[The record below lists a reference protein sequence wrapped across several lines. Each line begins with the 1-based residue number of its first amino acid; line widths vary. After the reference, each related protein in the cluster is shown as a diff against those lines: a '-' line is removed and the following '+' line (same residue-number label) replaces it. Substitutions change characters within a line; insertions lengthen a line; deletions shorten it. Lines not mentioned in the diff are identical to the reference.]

1 MLKNV
6 YIKLTKYGPNVGPF
20 NIYDQWGNLIAEN
33 VTKKELVDGV
43 GYLLAEG
50 VTMIKLV
57 SVGDCPYEKTM
68 PIVQMTDKEFFQTES
83 VEVTTGCV
91 WKHLEAPTVYNTY
104 YGNIEP
110 YMIEYP
116 LAYEYFDQITQ
127 SVKDY
132 SRVYRYLSNTEGV
145 PSPVEKIEVDDEYF
159 NKAWIYDGN
168 QCSGLLELVKKPRR
182 NLKDYMT
189 YPIFN
194 SDSKTITYTK
204 SDGFYQYNTFW
215 NLVKDKLSQLF
226 IRSCE
231 SLSIDKELNQENM
244 DYGKK
249 SFTKTPIR
257 GKEVRVRHILDDK
270 GDLHIVSRIFFN
282 SNQISYK

>member
-104 YGNIEP
+104 YGSIEP
-110 YMIEYP
+110 YIIEQVFSSNIQD
-116 LAYEYFDQITQ
+116 EIFQ
-127 SVKDY
+127 SFKDHTKA
-132 SRVYRYLSNTEGV
+132 YRYATGNALFNTTEF
-145 PSPVEKIEVDDEYF
+145 ILVDDDYF
-159 NKAWIYDGN
+159 NKCVIYND
-168 QCSGLLELVKKPRR
+168 QQSSGTLELVSKPRR
-182 NLKDYMT
+182 NLKQYMT
-189 YPIFN
+189 YPIYTTN
-194 SDSKTITYTK
+194 SKIITYTK
-204 SDGFYQYNTFW
+204 SDNIYHINNFYD
-215 NLVKDKLSQLF
+215 VVRDKTEQLF

-231 SLSIDKELNQENM
+231 SLSIDKIVNDENM
-244 DYGKK
+244 IYAPR
-249 SFTKTPIR
+249 SFNKAPLRSKYVKIR
-257 GKEVRVRHILDDK
+257 MILDNK
-270 GDLHIVSRIFFN
+270 GDIHLVSQFATA